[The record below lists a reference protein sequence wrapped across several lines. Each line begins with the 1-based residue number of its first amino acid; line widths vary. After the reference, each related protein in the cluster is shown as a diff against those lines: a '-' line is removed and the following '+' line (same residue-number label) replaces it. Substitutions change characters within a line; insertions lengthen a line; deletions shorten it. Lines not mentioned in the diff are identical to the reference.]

1 MIRWLLGRGASVHVR
16 DVNNETP
23 LLSAVRA
30 GHMAVVRTLAQCG
43 AHLDLTPAQVR
54 ILESYLIGGFY

>member
-1 MIRWLLGRGASVHVR
+1 MGRGASVHVR

-54 ILESYLIGGFY
+54 FLIGGFY

>member
-1 MIRWLLGRGASVHVR
+1 MR

-54 ILESYLIGGFY
+54 IIIRGGFYLLLEF